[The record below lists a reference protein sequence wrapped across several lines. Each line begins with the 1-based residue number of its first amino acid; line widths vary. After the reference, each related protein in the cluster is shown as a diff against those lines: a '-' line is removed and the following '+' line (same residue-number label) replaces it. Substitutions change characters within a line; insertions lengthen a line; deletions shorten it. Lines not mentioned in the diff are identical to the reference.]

1 MNDSVTC
8 KIRPAG
14 RLLLSIGRDLIRNVH
29 SAVMELVKNAY
40 DADASRVKIEI
51 VADQTKKS
59 VKIVV
64 TDDGHGM
71 TLDTVVNKWMVPAT
85 DDKKIRKRSPSGR
98 IMQGRKG
105 VGRFAS
111 SVLGNDVFLET
122 VNAGRKASVYLE
134 WDRFERAE
142 FLDDVDVLVETKP
155 THEKNGTRLTIEGD
169 ASFLLQW
176 ESKQFDD
183 LRFELKKMISP
194 IPVHV
199 MTGSDFGNDISRE
212 FGIELSIHG
221 FGAIPDVDEEVA
233 PFPLYDLYDY
243 KISGWITANGEGKL
257 EYSAQ
262 KAKNIQSEIIPWG
275 AKTKVEPTGCGNLY
289 FDIRVY
295 DREVPAI
302 EALIGRGLK
311 DEAGKFVG
319 KNEAK
324 ELLNKANGV
333 GVYRNGFRISPL
345 GDPDF
350 DWLKLNERRIQNPT
364 TRIGSN
370 QVIGCVQI
378 QSEEYS
384 HLEEKSAR
392 DGLKENESY
401 LRLIEITQLVIKEL
415 EERRYKYRLQAE
427 LSRSNAKIEPLIRKA
442 FSFDDVRKDVTRR
455 ITSKNPTLEEVQKAV
470 DEAIGQ
476 KEKELAEAGQR
487 VSEQLAF
494 YQGQATLG
502 KIVNVVLHEGRRPLN
517 YLKSQIPNFRTFHK
531 QYIQT
536 RLEEWFEE
544 LDPILAGTEE
554 SVDSFVT
561 IYSRLNPLAA
571 KRRSMRKDVPLKEI
585 LTAACRVFEAVLEE
599 SNIKV
604 QISGDQNC
612 KLLCWKQDVVAI
624 FTNLIDNSIFWI
636 REKEPVEKRIT
647 IDISVS
653 HGKLSRIDYRDTG
666 PGIDKDNIAKGVI
679 FEPGFSTKVDGMG
692 LGLAIAGESADR
704 NGLVLTALESDE
716 GAYFRLEPK
725 ADIQEELA

>member
-1 MNDSVTC
+1 MNDSGTY

-14 RLLLSIGRDLIRNVH
+14 RLLISIGRDLIRNVH
-29 SAVMELVKNAY
+29 SALLELVKNAY
-40 DADASRVKIEI
+40 DADASRVKIDI
-51 VADQTKKS
+51 VANQAKQN

-64 TDDGHGM
+64 SDDGHGM

-85 DDKKIRKRSPSGR
+85 DDKKSRKRSPGGR

-111 SVLGNDVFLET
+111 AVLGNSVFLET
-122 VNAGRKASVYLE
+122 VNNGRKASVYLE
-134 WDRFERAE
+134 WDRFEKAE
-142 FLDDVDVLVETKP
+142 FLDDVDVLVETNP
-155 THEKNGTRLTIEGD
+155 TRAKSGTQLTMEGD
-169 ASFLLQW
+169 ASFLVQW
-176 ESKQFDD
+176 DADQIDD

-199 MTGSDFGNDISRE
+199 VTGGDSGNDISRE
-212 FGIELSIHG
+212 FNIELSVHG
-221 FGAIPDVDEEVA
+221 FEAIHDVEEEIA

-243 KISGWITANGEGKL
+243 KISGWIKSTGEGTL

-262 KAKNIQSEIIPWG
+262 KAKNIQTEIIPWG
-275 AKTKVEPTGCGNLY
+275 EKTKIRPTCCGDLY

-295 DREVPAI
+295 DRETPAI
-302 EALIGRGLK
+302 EALIERGLK
-311 DEAGKFVG
+311 DVHGHNFGKIA
-319 KNEAK
+319 AK
-324 ELLNKANGV
+324 KLLDSANGV

-350 DWLKLNERRIQNPT
+350 DWLKLNEQRIQFPT
-364 TRIGSN
+364 MHIGSN

-401 LRLIEITQLVIKEL
+401 LRLVEITQAVIHEL
-415 EERRYKYRLQAE
+415 EIRRYKYRLQAK
-427 LSRSNAKIEPLIRKA
+427 LSRSNAKIEPLIQKS
-442 FSFDDVRKDVTRR
+442 FSLDDVRKDIARR
-455 ITSKNPTLEEVQKAV
+455 IPSKNPTLEDVQKAV

-476 KEKELAEAGQR
+476 KEKELAETGQR
-487 VSEQLAF
+487 VSEQLAY

-531 QYIQT
+531 QYILT
-536 RLEEWFEE
+536 RLEEWFER
-544 LDPILAGTEE
+544 LNPILIGTEE

-561 IYSRLNPLAA
+561 IFSRLDPFAA
-571 KRRSMRKDVPLKEI
+571 KRRSLCKVVPVKE
-585 LTAACRVFEAVLEE
+585 LLVAARRIFENVLAE
-599 SNIKV
+599 SDIKI
-604 QISGDQNC
+604 QITGDQEC
-612 KLLCWKQDVVAI
+612 KISCWKQDIVAI
-624 FTNLIDNSIFWI
+624 FANLIDNSIFWI
-636 REKEPVEKRIT
+636 KEKESPEKRIM
-647 IDISVS
+647 INVVALK
-653 HGKLSRIDYRDTG
+653 GKLSRIDYRDTG
-666 PGIDKDNIAKGVI
+666 PGIDKDNIEKGVI

-704 NGLVLTALESDE
+704 NGLTLSALTSDD
-716 GAYFRLEPK
+716 GAYFRLQLK
-725 ADIQEELA
+725 DVVEEEDV

>member
-1 MNDSVTC
+1 MNESGTY

-14 RLLLSIGRDLIRNVH
+14 RLLISIGRDLIRNVH
-29 SAVMELVKNAY
+29 SALLELVKNAY

-51 VADQTKKS
+51 VANQAKKN

-64 TDDGHGM
+64 SDDGHGM
-71 TLDTVVNKWMVPAT
+71 TFDTVVNKWMVPAT
-85 DDKKIRKRSPSGR
+85 GDKKTRKRSPGGR

-111 SVLGNDVFLET
+111 AVLGNDVFLES
-122 VNAGRKASVYLE
+122 VNNGSKASVYLE
-134 WDRFERAE
+134 WNRFENAA
-142 FLDDVDVLVETKP
+142 FLDDVDVLVETKS
-155 THEKNGTRLTIEGD
+155 TREKNGTRLTMDGD
-169 ASFLLQW
+169 ASFLAQW
-176 ESKQFDD
+176 DTDQIDD
-183 LRFELKKMISP
+183 LKFELKKMISP
-194 IPVHV
+194 IPVRV
-199 MTGSDFGNDISRE
+199 VAGDDSGNDISRE
-212 FGIELSIHG
+212 FNIELSVRGFETIHD
-221 FGAIPDVDEEVA
+221 IDEEIA

-243 KISGWITANGEGKL
+243 KISGWVKANGEGKL

-262 KAKNIQSEIIPWG
+262 KAKNIQSETIPWG
-275 AKTKVEPTGCGNLY
+275 EKSKVKPTGCGDLY

-311 DEAGKFVG
+311 DEAGNFVG
-319 KNEAK
+319 KNAAK

-392 DGLKENESY
+392 DGLKENEPY

-442 FSFDDVRKDVTRR
+442 FSFDDVRKEVARR
-455 ITSKNPTLEEVQKAV
+455 LSSKNPTLEEVQKAV

-476 KEKELAEAGQR
+476 KEQELAEAGQR

-517 YLKSQIPNFRTFHK
+517 YLKSQIPNLRTFHK

-536 RLEEWFEE
+536 RSEDWFEE
-544 LDPILAGTEE
+544 LDPILVGTEE

-571 KRRSMRKDVPLKEI
+571 KRRSLRKEVPLKDI
-585 LTAACRVFEAVLEE
+585 LTASCRVFEVVLAE
-599 SNIKV
+599 SDIKV

-647 IDISVS
+647 INMSVS
-653 HGKLSRIDYRDTG
+653 NGKLSRIDYRDTG

-704 NGLVLTALESDE
+704 NGLVLTALEADE

-725 ADIQEELA
+725 ADIQEENT

>member
-1 MNDSVTC
+1 MNDSGTY

-14 RLLLSIGRDLIRNVH
+14 RLLISIGRDLIRNVH
-29 SAVMELVKNAY
+29 SALLELVKNAY
-40 DADASRVKIEI
+40 DADASRVKIDI
-51 VADQTKKS
+51 TADQTQKN

-64 TDDGHGM
+64 TDNGHGM

-85 DDKKIRKRSPSGR
+85 DDKKTRKRSPGGR

-111 SVLGNDVFLET
+111 AVLGNSVFLET
-122 VNAGRKASVYLE
+122 VNNGSKTSVYLE
-134 WDRFERAE
+134 WELFEKAE

-155 THEKNGTRLTIEGD
+155 TNEKTGTRLTMEGD
-169 ASFLLQW
+169 ALFLEQW
-176 ESKQFDD
+176 EPKQIDD
-183 LRFELKKMISP
+183 LKFELKKMISP
-194 IPVHV
+194 IPVYAV
-199 MTGSDFGNDISRE
+199 TGVDSGNDISRE
-212 FGIELSIHG
+212 FNIELSVHG
-221 FGAIPDVDEEVA
+221 FETINDIDEEIA

-243 KISGWITANGEGKL
+243 KISGWIKSTGEGKL

-262 KAKNIQSEIIPWG
+262 KAKNIQKEIIPWG
-275 AKTKVEPTGCGNLY
+275 ERTKTRPTGCGDLY

-295 DREVPAI
+295 DREVSAI

-311 DEAGKFVG
+311 DEAGNFVG

-324 ELLNKANGV
+324 DLLNKANGI

-350 DWLKLNERRIQNPT
+350 DWLKLNEQRIQNPT
-364 TRIGSN
+364 MRIGSN

-392 DGLKENESY
+392 DGLKENEPY

-415 EERRYKYRLQAE
+415 EERRYKYRLQAK

-442 FSFDDVRKDVTRR
+442 FSFDDVRQDVVHRLP
-455 ITSKNPTLEEVQKAV
+455 SMNPTLEDVQKAV

-476 KEKELAEAGQR
+476 KEKELAEAGQK

-554 SVDSFVT
+554 SVDSFVK
-561 IYSRLNPLAA
+561 IYSRLTPLAA
-571 KRRSMRKDVPLKEI
+571 KRRSLRKDVPLKDI
-585 LTAACRVFEAVLEE
+585 LTAACRVFEVVLDE

-612 KLLCWKQDVVAI
+612 KLLCWEQDVVAI

-636 REKEPVEKRIT
+636 REKEPVEECIT
-647 IDISVS
+647 IDITVS
-653 HGKLSRIDYRDTG
+653 HGKLSRIDYHDTG
-666 PGIDKDNIAKGVI
+666 PGIDKDNIANGVI
-679 FEPGFSTKVDGMG
+679 FEPGFSTKVNGMG

-716 GAYFRLEPK
+716 GAFFRLEPK
-725 ADIQEELA
+725 TDTQEEEA

>member
-1 MNDSVTC
+1 MTDSGTY

-14 RLLLSIGRDLIRNVH
+14 RLLISIGRDLIRNVH
-29 SAVMELVKNAY
+29 SALLELVKNAY
-40 DADASRVKIEI
+40 DADASHVTIDIAANQSQKN
-51 VADQTKKS
+51 

-85 DDKKIRKRSPSGR
+85 DDKKTRKRSPGGR

-111 SVLGNDVFLET
+111 AVLGNSVFLET
-122 VNAGRKASVYLE
+122 VNNGSKTSVYLE
-134 WDRFERAE
+134 WELFEKAE

-155 THEKNGTRLTIEGD
+155 TNEKNGTRLTMEGD
-169 ASFLLQW
+169 ALFLEQW
-176 ESKQFDD
+176 DSEQIDNLKY
-183 LRFELKKMISP
+183 ELKKMISP
-194 IPVHV
+194 IPVLAV
-199 MTGSDFGNDISRE
+199 AGVDSGNDISRE
-212 FGIELSIHG
+212 FNIELSVHG
-221 FGAIPDVDEEVA
+221 FETINDTDEEIA

-243 KISGWITANGEGKL
+243 KISGWIKSTGEGKL

-262 KAKNIQSEIIPWG
+262 KAKNIQKEIIPWG
-275 AKTKVEPTGCGNLY
+275 ERTKTRPTGCGDLY

-295 DREVPAI
+295 DREVSAI

-311 DEAGKFVG
+311 DEAGNFVG

-324 ELLNKANGV
+324 DLLNKANGI

-350 DWLKLNERRIQNPT
+350 DWLKLNEQRIQNPT
-364 TRIGSN
+364 MRIGSN

-392 DGLKENESY
+392 DGLKENEAY
-401 LRLIEITQLVIKEL
+401 LRLIGITQLVIKEL
-415 EERRYKYRLQAE
+415 EERRYKYRLQAK

-442 FSFDDVRKDVTRR
+442 FSFDDVRQDVVHRLS
-455 ITSKNPTLEEVQKAV
+455 SKNLTLEDVQKAV
-470 DEAIGQ
+470 DEAISQ
-476 KEKELAEAGQR
+476 KEKELAEAGQK
-487 VSEQLAF
+487 VSEQLGY

-544 LDPILAGTEE
+544 LDPI
-554 SVDSFVT
+554 
-561 IYSRLNPLAA
+561 
-571 KRRSMRKDVPLKEI
+571 
-585 LTAACRVFEAVLEE
+585 
-599 SNIKV
+599 
-604 QISGDQNC
+604 
-612 KLLCWKQDVVAI
+612 
-624 FTNLIDNSIFWI
+624 
-636 REKEPVEKRIT
+636 
-647 IDISVS
+647 
-653 HGKLSRIDYRDTG
+653 
-666 PGIDKDNIAKGVI
+666 
-679 FEPGFSTKVDGMG
+679 
-692 LGLAIAGESADR
+692 
-704 NGLVLTALESDE
+704 
-716 GAYFRLEPK
+716 
-725 ADIQEELA
+725 

>member
-1 MNDSVTC
+1 MNDSGTY

-14 RLLLSIGRDLIRNVH
+14 RLLISIGRDLIRNVH
-29 SAVMELVKNAY
+29 SALLELVKNAY
-40 DADASRVKIEI
+40 DADASCVKIEI
-51 VADQTKKS
+51 VADQLEKNM
-59 VKIVV
+59 KIVV

-85 DDKKIRKRSPSGR
+85 DDKKIRKRSPGGR

-122 VNAGRKASVYLE
+122 VSNGHKASVYLE
-134 WDRFERAE
+134 WDRFESAE
-142 FLDDVDVLVETKP
+142 FLEDVDVLVETKP

-169 ASFLLQW
+169 VSFLQQW
-176 ESKQFDD
+176 ELKQFDD

-199 MTGSDFGNDISRE
+199 VAGGDPGNDISRE
-212 FGIELSIHG
+212 FSIELSIHG
-221 FGAIPDVDEEVA
+221 FDVIADVDEEVA

-243 KISGWITANGEGKL
+243 KISGWIKANGEGKL

-262 KAKNIQSEIIPWG
+262 KAKNIQSEAIPWG
-275 AKTKVEPTGCGNLY
+275 EKTKVKPTGCGDLY

-295 DREVPAI
+295 DREVSAI

-311 DEAGKFVG
+311 DGAGNFVG
-319 KNEAK
+319 KNAAK

-392 DGLKENESY
+392 DGLKENEPY

-427 LSRSNAKIEPLIRKA
+427 LSRSNAKIEPLIRKV
-442 FSFDDVRKDVTRR
+442 FSFDDVRKDVARR
-455 ITSKNPTLEEVQKAV
+455 LSSKNPTLEEVQKAV

-487 VSEQLAF
+487 VSEQLAY

-517 YLKSQIPNFRTFHK
+517 YLKSQIPNFRSFHR
-531 QYIQT
+531 QYILT
-536 RLEEWFEE
+536 RLEEWFER
-544 LDPILAGTEE
+544 LDPILIGTEE

-561 IYSRLNPLAA
+561 IFSRLDPFAV
-571 KRRSMRKDVPLKEI
+571 KRRSLRREVPIKDVLV
-585 LTAACRVFEAVLEE
+585 AARRIFENVLAE
-599 SNIKV
+599 SDIKV
-604 QISGDQNC
+604 QITGDQEC
-612 KLLCWKQDVVAI
+612 KMSCWKQDIVAI
-624 FTNLIDNSIFWI
+624 FANLIDNSIFWI
-636 REKEPVEKRIT
+636 KEKGSSEKRIM
-647 IDISVS
+647 INVVS
-653 HGKLSRIDYRDTG
+653 LKGMLSRIDYRDTG
-666 PGIDKDNIAKGVI
+666 PGIDKDNIEKGVI

-692 LGLAIAGESADR
+692 LGLAIAGESSDR
-704 NGLVLTALESDE
+704 NGLKLSALESDD
-716 GAYFRLEPK
+716 GAYFRLQPK
-725 ADIQEELA
+725 EVEEEENV